1 MAVRFGSAEKVQ
13 ALLEA
18 GSSVNLADNE
28 GNSPLAAAAGS
39 EASADIVAML
49 IEKGAQVDSVNR
61 DGVTP
66 LMLAAKLGD
75 VDKCILLLSAGA
87 STTVKDGNNWTAL
100 DWARQRSDAAG
111 EKCAEILTN
120 AGK

>member
-1 MAVRFGSAEKVQ
+1 MT
-13 ALLEA
+13 
-18 GSSVNLADNE
+18 
-28 GNSPLAAAAGS
+28 SPAAPELAALNQFLESRFPAALDLLRDMVGINS
-39 EASADIVAML
+39 FTA
-49 IEKGAQVDSVNR
+49 NR

-87 STTVKDGNNWTAL
+87 STIVKDGNNWTAL
-100 DWARQRSDAAG
+100 DWARQRSDTAG
-111 EKCAEILTN
+111 EKCAAILTQ